1 MSKVTIKTSWKDVI
15 NYLKENELTRE
26 QRVDLLNLFN
36 KQINAFPF
44 EDVLQITP
52 SGLILANGKVLDLQ
66 QREAFITGAKSLM
79 GNYTFQVLSD
89 QIMFQALKKGV
100 HDSTQFDDVYFSK
113 VALYVFDLYK
123 RYLEKL
129 DKLG

>member
-129 DKLG
+129 DKL